1 MRRLEQEQHAQ
12 AWGSKGG
19 PSASAVCASLE
30 VPKPD
35 VGSQS
40 KAMIGICQALTVW
53 MAACTGTM
61 QRVAELGKQGTGNG
75 IHAQQLLVEVKAQPL
90 NQTNRPICFAC
101 HDAMK
106 CLHCSF
112 TTQMQSLARTMLA
125 DANVYCHIRSVC
137 CGGRCYTILSFMI
150 MPCCIVLLAGA
161 SWRITHSQRSVG
173 ETAVERGH

>member
-35 VGSQS
+35 VGSQC

-75 IHAQQLLVEVKAQPL
+75 IHAQQLSVEVKAQPL
-90 NQTNRPICFAC
+90 NQTSRPIRFAC
-101 HDAMK
+101 HDATEY
-106 CLHCSF
+106 LHQLQ
-112 TTQMQSLARTMLA
+112 QMQSLAYTMLA
-125 DANVYCHIRSVC
+125 DAAVYCHVNM
-137 CGGRCYTILSFMI
+137 F
-150 MPCCIVLLAGA
+150 VVAAGA
-161 SWRITHSQRSVG
+161 TQFCCL
-173 ETAVERGH
+173 